1 MSESGAVAA
10 ARPSSW
16 KVGLADFLA
25 GRRWPLLLPSVGAA
39 ILIVY
44 GFAGS
49 DPYWLR

>member
-1 MSESGAVAA
+1 
-10 ARPSSW
+10 
-16 KVGLADFLA
+16 
-25 GRRWPLLLPSVGAA
+25 LLPSVGAA